1 MNKISILEKSMF
13 LGVGATWY
21 GVEST
26 PAKEKTAI
34 CEIKNVVI
42 YRVWH
47 LPGAG
52 IGYVLEV
59 KVLGR
64 KSYEVNFTPSYSV
77 GVELAARTAKAIAD
91 GLIKMKVYN
100 DS

>member
-21 GVEST
+21 DVDST

-34 CEIKNVVI
+34 CEIRNVIV

-47 LPGAG
+47 FPGAG
-52 IGYVLEV
+52 VGYVLEV
-59 KVLGR
+59 KVLGQ
-64 KSYEVNFTPSYSV
+64 KSYEVSFTPSYSS